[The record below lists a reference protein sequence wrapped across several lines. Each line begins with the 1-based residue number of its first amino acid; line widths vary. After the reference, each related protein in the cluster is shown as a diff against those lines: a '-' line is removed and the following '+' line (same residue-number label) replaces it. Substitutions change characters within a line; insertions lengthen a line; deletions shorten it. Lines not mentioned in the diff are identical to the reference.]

1 MARNCIE
8 ARRRLLDFL
17 PVTPCVRH
25 MASVVFVTLTEAF
38 VANQRREAALYR
50 RYHSFYGYAF
60 YIGRKRA
67 DTDVR

>member
-1 MARNCIE
+1 MG
-8 ARRRLLDFL
+8 
-17 PVTPCVRH
+17 
-25 MASVVFVTLTEAF
+25 SVVFVTLTEAF

-67 DTDVR
+67 DTDDW